1 LAAALLV
8 FLGQRW
14 REYRETRVL
23 ERNQG
28 SRLNLSRRRKERGEG
43 KLKAIVYTAI
53 LLAAVFSAVK
63 ILPAYVNEYQLSD
76 KIQETARFA
85 VVNRYTEEQ
94 VRDEVYR
101 TVQDLS
107 IPAKRED
114 IKVTVSRSLVT
125 ISLDYTIP
133 VDLLV
138 YQLTLHFTPSA
149 ENKSLI

>member
-28 SRLNLSRRRKERGEG
+28 SRLNLIRRRKERGEG
-43 KLKAIVYTAI
+43 KLKAIIYTAI

>member
-1 LAAALLV
+1 V
-8 FLGQRW
+8 RKS
-14 REYRETRVL
+14 
-23 ERNQG
+23 NQG
-28 SRLNLSRRRKERGEG
+28 SGLTGVRGRNQRGEG
-43 KLKAIVYTAI
+43 KLKAIIYTAI
-53 LLAAVFSAVK
+53 LVAAVFSAVK

-94 VRDEVYR
+94 VRDEVYKM
-101 TVQDLS
+101 VQDLS

-125 ISLDYTIP
+125 ISLDYTVP
-133 VDLLV
+133 VDLVV

-149 ENKSLI
+149 ENRSLI

>member
-1 LAAALLV
+1 MLLRTH
-8 FLGQRW
+8 G
-14 REYRETRVL
+14 
-23 ERNQG
+23 G
-28 SRLNLSRRRKERGEG
+28 SARPGARDRKQRGEG
-43 KLKAIVYTAI
+43 RLKAIIYTAI
-53 LLAAVFSAVK
+53 LIAAVFAAVK
-63 ILPAYVNEYQLSD
+63 ILPAYVNEYQLAD
-76 KIQETARFA
+76 KIQETAHFA

-114 IKVTVSRSLVT
+114 IKVSVSRSLVT

-138 YQLTLHFTPSA
+138 YQLDLHFTPSA

>member
-1 LAAALLV
+1 MEKSV
-8 FLGQRW
+8 
-14 REYRETRVL
+14 RES
-23 ERNQG
+23 NQG
-28 SRLNLSRRRKERGEG
+28 SGLTGVRRRNQRGEG
-43 KLKAIVYTAI
+43 KLKAILYTAV
-53 LLAAVFSAVK
+53 LVAAVFSAVK

-94 VRDEVYR
+94 VREEVYK

-125 ISLDYTIP
+125 ISLDYSVP
-133 VDLLV
+133 VDLVV

>member
-1 LAAALLV
+1 MGKSNQGRGLTGV
-8 FLGQRW
+8 RG
-14 REYRETRVL
+14 
-23 ERNQG
+23 RNQ
-28 SRLNLSRRRKERGEG
+28 RGEG
-43 KLKAIVYTAI
+43 KLKAIIYTAI
-53 LLAAVFSAVK
+53 LVAAVFSAVK

-94 VRDEVYR
+94 VRDEVYKM
-101 TVQDLS
+101 VQDLS

-125 ISLDYTIP
+125 ISLDYTVP
-133 VDLLV
+133 VDLVV

-149 ENKSLI
+149 ENRSLI

>member
-1 LAAALLV
+1 MRKSNQGRGLTGV
-8 FLGQRW
+8 RG
-14 REYRETRVL
+14 
-23 ERNQG
+23 RNQ
-28 SRLNLSRRRKERGEG
+28 RGEG
-43 KLKAIVYTAI
+43 KLKAIIYTAI
-53 LLAAVFSAVK
+53 LVAAVFSAVK

-94 VRDEVYR
+94 VRDEVYKM
-101 TVQDLS
+101 VQDLS

-125 ISLDYTIP
+125 ISLDYTVP
-133 VDLLV
+133 VDLVV

-149 ENKSLI
+149 ENRSLI

>member
-1 LAAALLV
+1 M
-8 FLGQRW
+8 RKS
-14 REYRETRVL
+14 
-23 ERNQG
+23 NQG
-28 SRLNLSRRRKERGEG
+28 SGLTGVRGRNQRGEG
-43 KLKAIVYTAI
+43 KLKAIIYTAI
-53 LLAAVFSAVK
+53 LVAAVFSAVK

-94 VRDEVYR
+94 VRDEVYKM
-101 TVQDLS
+101 VQDLS

-125 ISLDYTIP
+125 ISLDYTVP
-133 VDLLV
+133 VDLVV

-149 ENKSLI
+149 ENRSLI

>member
-1 LAAALLV
+1 MRV
-8 FLGQRW
+8 F
-14 REYRETRVL
+14 

-28 SRLNLSRRRKERGEG
+28 TSLQRIRGRKQRGEG
-43 KLKAIVYTAI
+43 KLKAIIYTAI
-53 LLAAVFSAVK
+53 LVAAVFSAVK
-63 ILPAYVNEYQLSD
+63 IIPAYVNEYQLSD

-94 VRDEVYR
+94 VRDEVYK

-107 IPAKRED
+107 IPVKRED
-114 IKVTVSRSLVT
+114 IKVSVSRAIVT
-125 ISLDYTIP
+125 ISLDYSVP

>member
-1 LAAALLV
+1 MEKSV
-8 FLGQRW
+8 
-14 REYRETRVL
+14 RES
-23 ERNQG
+23 NQG
-28 SRLNLSRRRKERGEG
+28 SALTGIRRRNQRGEG
-43 KLKAIVYTAI
+43 KLKAILYTAV
-53 LLAAVFSAVK
+53 LVAAVFSAVK

-94 VRDEVYR
+94 VRDEVYK

-125 ISLDYTIP
+125 ISLDYTVP

>member
-1 LAAALLV
+1 METSVRESNEGSGLA
-8 FLGQRW
+8 GGR
-14 REYRETRVL
+14 R
-23 ERNQG
+23 RNQ
-28 SRLNLSRRRKERGEG
+28 RGEG
-43 KLKAIVYTAI
+43 KLKAVIYTAI
-53 LLAAVFSAVK
+53 LVGAVFSAVK

-94 VRDEVYR
+94 VRDEVYK

-114 IKVTVSRSLVT
+114 IKVTVSRALVT
-125 ISLDYTIP
+125 ISLDYTVP

-149 ENKSLI
+149 ENRSLF

>member
-1 LAAALLV
+1 M
-8 FLGQRW
+8 
-14 REYRETRVL
+14 
-23 ERNQG
+23 
-28 SRLNLSRRRKERGEG
+28 
-43 KLKAIVYTAI
+43 KAIVYTAV
-53 LLAAVFSAVK
+53 LVAAVYSAVK
-63 ILPAYVNEYQLSD
+63 ILPAYVNEYQLAD

-101 TVQDLS
+101 TVEDLS

-114 IKVTVSRSLVT
+114 IKVSVSRAVVS

-138 YQLTLHFTPSA
+138 YQLNLHFTPSA
-149 ENKSLI
+149 ENKSLL